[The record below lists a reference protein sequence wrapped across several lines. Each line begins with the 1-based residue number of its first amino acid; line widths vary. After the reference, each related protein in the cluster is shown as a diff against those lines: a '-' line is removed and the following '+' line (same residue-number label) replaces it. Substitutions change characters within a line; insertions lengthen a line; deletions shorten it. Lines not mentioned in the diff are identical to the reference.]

1 MNTPAPPS
9 AAPDDAAARLDD
21 TIVQALTDA
30 IGDPLL
36 PLPPS
41 PALPA
46 SASLKRRVMQGVA
59 AQPHRPPDP
68 AGGHLTSPPDGA
80 GWQPFLSGVDIKVL
94 HATGD
99 VMAYLLRLQPGAG
112 IPAHR
117 HPMDEECVVLEGQ
130 VQIGQHLVLDAGGF
144 HLARAGSLHDTI
156 RSVHGATIYLRGA
169 APEVA
174 HLL

>member
-1 MNTPAPPS
+1 MNTPEPAPS
-9 AAPDDAAARLDD
+9 CDAPDDASARLDD
-21 TIVQALTDA
+21 ITVQALTDA
-30 IGDPLL
+30 IGDP
-36 PLPPS
+36 PLPA
-41 PALPA
+41 PAA
-46 SASLKRRVMQGVA
+46 SGSAALKRRVMQLVA

-68 AGGHLTSPPDGA
+68 AGGHLTAPPDGT
-80 GWQPFLSGVDIKVL
+80 GWQPFLAGVDIKVL
-94 HATGD
+94 HATD
-99 VMAYLLRLQPGAG
+99 EVMAYLLRLQPGAS

-130 VQIGQHLVLDAGGF
+130 VQIGRHLLLDTGGF

-156 RSVHGATIYLRGA
+156 ESAQGATIYLRGA